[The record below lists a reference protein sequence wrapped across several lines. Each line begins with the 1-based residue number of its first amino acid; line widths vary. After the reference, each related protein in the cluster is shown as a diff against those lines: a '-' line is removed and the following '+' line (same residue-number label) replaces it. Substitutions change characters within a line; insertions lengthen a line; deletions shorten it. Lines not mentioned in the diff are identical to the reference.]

1 MNTSIKA
8 YRQIKADG
16 TIGKQHLMVI
26 MAMRG
31 RKNMSLQEI
40 SNASGVSINAVCGR
54 VNELKKLKII
64 AKSEKRKCRITGR
77 TIQSLVLS

>member
-8 YRQIKADG
+8 YRQIQADG
-16 TIGKQHLMVI
+16 TIGKQHFKII
-26 MAMRG
+26 MTMRG

-64 AKSEKRKCRITGR
+64 SKDEKRKCRITGR
-77 TIQSLVLS
+77 TIQSLALS